1 MAKRTKKQSIYSTA
15 FLLLCEM
22 KLDSLIV
29 QLKILQEHLGVHVR
43 VFNSCNKNV
52 EFLVHS
58 IKFFLYIDLEF
69 SLISLNKCGIII
81 PI

>member
-1 MAKRTKKQSIYSTA
+1 
-15 FLLLCEM
+15 M

-29 QLKILQEHLGVHVR
+29 QLKILQEHSGVHVR
-43 VFNSCNKNV
+43 VFNSCNRNV
-52 EFLVHS
+52 EFLVHT

-69 SLISLNKCGIII
+69 SLISSNKYGIII